1 MAPWCLSQKC
11 HLALLGTGSFATNL
25 SSIDLSIKGDICHTW
40 GQVYTTC
47 LRELEKEF
55 YEVKEQLR
63 KMTKKYGVRMRLTRR
78 QKDFIGLNE
87 KIRLYIINNKPMDT
101 KASTEQYGKRM
112 VHCSKFKYER
122 RRWTTEQNLALQA
135 IYRIRLTNMEQVLSQ
150 TSPK

>member
-1 MAPWCLSQKC
+1 MSG
-11 HLALLGTGSFATNL
+11 LGTGSFATKL
-25 SSIDLSIKGDICHTW
+25 SGLGTGSFATKLSGLGTGSFATKLSRLDLSLKGHICHTW

-101 KASTEQYGKRM
+101 KAST
-112 VHCSKFKYER
+112 
-122 RRWTTEQNLALQA
+122 A
-135 IYRIRLTNMEQVLSQ
+135 
-150 TSPK
+150 